1 MDQDIIVQKE
11 NPTSDEIWKILRE
24 TSQMMREA
32 EEKHQAE
39 YERRQQEYAEYERK
53 IREAEERREADYQR
67 REAGYQRREADYKR
81 REEERERKLREEERR
96 REEEDKRREADYQ
109 RRQAE
114 FERDDAAYKER
125 AAKADRQM
133 EELRQ
138 QMKETDEKM
147 RKMEYKYTS
156 QMGHVVEGLM
166 EPSAMA
172 LFQQSG
178 FDISKCWKN
187 MKGKRK
193 DMGKEMEVDL
203 FLFDTTDA
211 VAVEVKTNCCKDDVE
226 HFLKQMEKFSDVFP
240 NFAGVNVY
248 LAIAA
253 INFDYEADKYA
264 AERGLFVI
272 HVREDVFSLDPAK
285 KEDMTYFY
293 KGKCHVKGVTCEK
306 C

>member
-1 MDQDIIVQKE
+1 MEQDIIVQKE

-53 IREAEERREADYQR
+53 IREAEERREA
-67 REAGYQRREADYKR
+67 GYQRREADYKR
-81 REEERERKLREEERR
+81 REEERERKLREAERR
-96 REEEDKRREADYQ
+96 REEEDRRREADYQ

-193 DMGKEMEVDL
+193 DLGKEMEVDL

>member
-1 MDQDIIVQKE
+1 MEQDIIVQKE

-96 REEEDKRREADYQ
+96 REEEDRRREADYQ

>member
-1 MDQDIIVQKE
+1 MEQDIIVQKE

-39 YERRQQEYAEYERK
+39 YKRRQQEYAEYERK
-53 IREAEERREADYQR
+53 IREAEE
-67 REAGYQRREADYKR
+67 RREADYKR

-96 REEEDKRREADYQ
+96 REEEDRRREADYQ

-114 FERDDAAYKER
+114 FERDGAAYKER

-193 DMGKEMEVDL
+193 DLGKEMEVDL